1 VPKAYRK
8 ILILDTDV
16 LILFNEQPTTNSEA
30 MQNKRIIGMTDG
42 RMYDLYANWIK
53 GEDEG
58 IEIIRIGYALD
69 NLSEVEKCQA
79 MVFTGGED
87 VHPRYYGRLDYLPYC
102 VPVDFDEQRD
112 AFEWKL
118 LEYVEQQKLPVLG
131 VCRGLQLINVFHGGT
146 LIPDIP
152 SWGKFHHAKLPNGN
166 PREHSIDVDPQ
177 SQLFGLVQCT
187 KGMVNSLHHQSAD
200 KIGGGLVTSAIS
212 KDGVVEALEW
222 KNQQDKPFLCLVQWH
237 PERMA
242 DTESPFVSKIRN
254 TFLDSV
260 K

>member
-1 VPKAYRK
+1 
-8 ILILDTDV
+8 
-16 LILFNEQPTTNSEA
+16 

-53 GEDEG
+53 GADDG
-58 IEIIRIGYALD
+58 IEIIRVGYALD
-69 NLSEVEKCQA
+69 NFSEVEKCQA
-79 MVFTGGED
+79 LVFTGGED
-87 VHPRYYGRLDYLPYC
+87 VHPRRYGRLDYLPYC
-102 VPVDFDEQRD
+102 VPGDFDEQRD

-118 LEYVEQQKLPVLG
+118 LEDVVQRKLPILG

-152 SWGKFHHAKLPNGN
+152 SWGKFHHAKLPDGN
-166 PREHSIDVDPQ
+166 VREHHIYVDPQ
-177 SQLFGLVQCT
+177 SELAGLVQCT
-187 KGMVNSLHHQSAD
+187 EGTVNSLHHQSAD
-200 KIGGGLVTSAIS
+200 KIGKDLVASAIS

-222 KNQQDKPFLCLVQWH
+222 KDKQDKPFLCLVQWH

-242 DTESPFVSKIRN
+242 DTESPFVRNIREA
-254 TFLDSV
+254 FLDSV